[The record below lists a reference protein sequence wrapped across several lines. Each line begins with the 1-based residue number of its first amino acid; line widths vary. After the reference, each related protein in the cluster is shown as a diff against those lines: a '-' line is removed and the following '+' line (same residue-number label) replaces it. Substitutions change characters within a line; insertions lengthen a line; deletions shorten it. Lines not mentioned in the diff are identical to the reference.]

1 MSPPSLLSPVSF
13 KPPGAQTTAVRGTLL
28 LVEDELGLARILE
41 RVLKKAGYR
50 VESTPDATLGLA
62 RFRQGGIDVVVSDLR
77 LPGSS
82 GLDLLRSIREADLD
96 VPVIIMTG
104 SPDVQ
109 SAVEA
114 VEHGAFR
121 YITKPVD
128 MGQLLSLVARALR
141 LHQMARVRRE
151 ILEQGG
157 GALSKYSGDKAG
169 TAARFDRAL
178 VGLWMAYQ
186 PIVSWSRRTTFAHE
200 ALVRTEE
207 PTLRNPLELFDAAD
221 RLGRL
226 HELGQAIRR
235 HVAGTAAELRPTE
248 SVFVNIHPCDL
259 SDPSLFSS
267 EAPLSAFAARVV
279 LEITERAALDKISD
293 LVPRMAR
300 LRAMGYRIALDDLGA
315 GYAGLASFAQL
326 EPEVA
331 KVDMAII
338 RGIDASLTKQK
349 LLGSIVSLCRD
360 LEIQLVAEGIETE
373 AERDTVV
380 RLGGDLCQGY
390 LFARPGRP
398 FPVGNFGGGTASPP
412 QGASEGPL
420 RDPQGVA

>member
-1 MSPPSLLSPVSF
+1 MSTPSLLSSSTPTSTSCR
-13 KPPGAQTTAVRGTLL
+13 PPGEKATAIRGTLL
-28 LVEDELGLARILE
+28 VVEDDPAMTRILE
-41 RVLKKAGYR
+41 RILRKAGYR
-50 VESTPDATLGLA
+50 VESTLDAALGLA

-82 GLDLLRSIREADLD
+82 GLDLLRGIRESDLD
-96 VPVIIMTG
+96 VPVIITTG
-104 SPDVQ
+104 CPDVQ
-109 SAVEA
+109 SAAEA
-114 VEHGAFR
+114 VEYGAFR
-121 YITKPVD
+121 YVIKPVD

-151 ILEQGG
+151 ILEQEG
-157 GALSKYSGDKAG
+157 GAISKYSGDKAE
-169 TAARFDRAL
+169 TAVRFDRAL
-178 VGLWMAYQ
+178 AGLWMAYQ
-186 PIVSWSRRTTFAHE
+186 PIVSWSGRTNFAHE

-207 PTLRNPLELFDAAD
+207 PTLRNPMDLFDAAE

-226 HELGQAIRR
+226 HDLGQAIRR
-235 HVAGTAAELRPTE
+235 HVAGTVAQLQPTE

-279 LEITERAALDKISD
+279 LEITERAALDKIRD
-293 LVPRMAR
+293 LIPRIAR

-338 RGIDASLTKQK
+338 RGIDASVTKQK
-349 LLGSIVSLCRD
+349 LLGSIISLCRD

-398 FPVGNFGGGTASPP
+398 FPVGNFGGPIGDQPK
-412 QGASEGPL
+412 
-420 RDPQGVA
+420 R

>member
-1 MSPPSLLSPVSF
+1 MSTPSLPATSTSTSF
-13 KPPGAQTTAVRGTLL
+13 KLPGGPATALRGTLL
-28 LVEDELGLARILE
+28 LVEDDVGLARIVE
-41 RVLKKAGYR
+41 RILTKAGYR
-50 VESTPDATLGLA
+50 VEAAPDVTLGLA
-62 RFRQGGIDVVVSDLR
+62 RFWQGGIDVVVSDLR

-82 GLDLLRSIREADLD
+82 GLDLLRAIREGDLD

-109 SAVEA
+109 SAAEA

-121 YITKPVD
+121 YVTKPID

-151 ILEQGG
+151 ILEKQGG
-157 GALSKYSGDKAG
+157 ELSKYSGDKAG

-178 VGLWMAYQ
+178 AGLWMAYQ
-186 PIVSWSRRTTFAHE
+186 PIVSWSGRTNFAHE

-207 PTLRNPLELFDAAD
+207 PTLRNPMDLFDAAE

-235 HVAGTAAELRPTE
+235 HVAGTVAQLQPTE
-248 SVFVNIHPCDL
+248 SIFVNIHPCDL

-267 EAPLSAFAARVV
+267 EAPLSAFAPRVV
-279 LEITERAALDKISD
+279 LEITERAALDKIRD
-293 LVPRMAR
+293 LIPRIAR

-338 RGIDASLTKQK
+338 RGIDASVTKQK
-349 LLGSIVSLCRD
+349 LLGSIISLCRD
-360 LEIQLVAEGIETE
+360 LEIKLVAEGIETE

-398 FPVGNFGGGTASPP
+398 FPVGNFGGGPTVDQPK
-412 QGASEGPL
+412 
-420 RDPQGVA
+420 R